1 MTKLSLPLATA
12 VTLAVALV
20 GLLILAGDGES
31 VRAQEDGDLLLD
43 WAIEDNTPTSV
54 GVIDTDCRSFSAGLP
69 VQIDVI
75 AVNAVDWA
83 GMVFLIEFPPQ
94 AVVSSPG
101 PASGQEG
108 EAFDFVPFDDATA
121 ATFGSQ
127 NFLFPDSSDNN
138 ADYSTSEVVPDGSSP
153 HGVSMFDNSLT
164 GNSGSGGM
172 ARVSLDTTALTP
184 GVYTLSLTTGF
195 NEAMR
200 LYEGGVHS
208 DARGS
213 TPDIFGSVFL
223 AVEADCPTGTPI
235 PTQPPASPS
244 PEGTPGPPSPNGGD
258 NDGDSIWLTVGFVVG
273 GVIAAL
279 AVVAAVSRRRRRS
292 ADK

>member
-20 GLLILAGDGES
+20 GLPALTGDSENI
-31 VRAQEDGDLLLD
+31 RAQEDGDLLLD

-54 GVIDTDCRSFSAGLP
+54 GVIDTDCRSFPAGLP

-75 AVNAVDWA
+75 AVNAMDWA
-83 GMVFLIEFPPQ
+83 GMDFLIEFPPQ

-108 EAFDFVPFDDATA
+108 EAFDFVPFDAATA

-138 ADYSTSEVVPDGSSP
+138 ADYSTTEVVPDGSSP
-153 HGVSMFDNSLT
+153 HGISMFDNSLT
-164 GNSGSGGM
+164 GNSGSGGV

-195 NEAMR
+195 NEAMMN
-200 LYEGGVHS
+200 YVGGVHS
-208 DARGS
+208 DASGF
-213 TPDIFGSVFL
+213 TPDNFGSVQF

-235 PTQPPASPS
+235 PTQMPASPT
-244 PEGTPGPPSPNGGD
+244 PEATPRPPSPNGGD
-258 NDGDSIWLTVGFVVG
+258 SDGDSSWLTVVYVVG

-279 AVVAAVSRRRRRS
+279 AVVAAVSRRRRRNP
-292 ADK
+292 DK